1 MKIVFLLSSV
11 FFSLIFSLS
20 LLAADDKLEEEYQS
34 LVGLFFDAARI
45 GNNEVIDAFVSQGF
59 PVDQRNNQSYTA
71 LMVAAYQG
79 NRETVRLLLDSG
91 ANACLQDKRGNT
103 ALMGALIKREI
114 STAKDLYQAECS
126 PELRNKAG
134 LNLKEFAEI
143 YGQSN
148 VLKSLPTK

>member
-1 MKIVFLLSSV
+1 MKIVFLFSSV

-45 GNNEVIDAFVSQGF
+45 GNNDVIDAFVSQGF

-79 NRETVRLLLDSG
+79 NRETVGLLLDSG

-114 STAKDLYQAECS
+114 GIAKDLYQAECS

-148 VLKSLPTK
+148 VLKSLQ

>member
-1 MKIVFLLSSV
+1 MKTVFLLSAV
-11 FFSLIFSLS
+11 LFSLSFSLS
-20 LLAADDKLEEEYQS
+20 LLAAEDKLEEEYQS
-34 LVGLFFDAARI
+34 LVELFFDAARI
-45 GNNEVIDAFVSQGF
+45 GNNEVVDTFVSQGF
-59 PVDQRNNQSYTA
+59 PIDQRNTQSYTA

-79 NRETVRLLLDSG
+79 HRETVRLLLDSG

-114 STAKDLYQAECS
+114 GIVKDLYQADCS
-126 PELRNKAG
+126 PEMRNKAG

-148 VLKSLPTK
+148 VLKSLQH

>member
-20 LLAADDKLEEEYQS
+20 LLAADDKLEEKYQS
-34 LVGLFFDAARI
+34 LVGLFFDATRI

-114 STAKDLYQAECS
+114 SIAKDLYQAECS

-148 VLKSLPTK
+148 VLKSLSH